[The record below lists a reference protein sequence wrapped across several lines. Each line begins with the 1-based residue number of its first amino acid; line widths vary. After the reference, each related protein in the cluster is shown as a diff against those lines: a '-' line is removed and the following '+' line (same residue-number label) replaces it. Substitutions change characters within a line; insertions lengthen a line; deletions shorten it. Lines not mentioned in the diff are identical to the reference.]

1 MPEHGIQVAGD
12 AEIRKRRFLMV
23 VDSDSD
29 SLSYLSV
36 LLNRFNYPSFK
47 ATSAQEAIET
57 AATAVPFLVVTSLH
71 LPDMHGF
78 DLMQQFK
85 ENLATSHIPII
96 AVSRQEDLNVRKRC
110 LDMGA
115 VGCIYHPVEAETLYR
130 VVQVAVEKNPRS
142 CMRVRTTKPVK
153 VNDERH
159 DTFYGAYTLDLS
171 ERGMFLRTVNS
182 APLNTALS
190 LQIDLNGRIIP
201 AVAEVLYSCKEGT
214 GPYQEPGIGLK
225 FSRIEPKDQEFL
237 RIFIQNEVMRGIRP
251 SNA

>member
-1 MPEHGIQVAGD
+1 MAEHGMQAASD
-12 AEIRKRRFLMV
+12 ADDRKKRFLMV

-36 LLNRFNYPSFK
+36 LLHRFNYPSFK

-57 AATAVPFLVVTSLH
+57 AATAVPFLMVTSLH

-85 ENLATSHIPII
+85 ESRKTSHIPII

-110 LDMGA
+110 LDLGA
-115 VGCIYHPVEAETLYR
+115 VGCLYHPVEAETLYR

-142 CMRVRTTKPVK
+142 CMRVRTTQPVK

-171 ERGMFLRTVNS
+171 ERGMFLRTVNP
-182 APLNTALS
+182 APVQAALS
-190 LQIDLNGRIIP
+190 LEIDLNGRVIP
-201 AVAEVLYSCKEGT
+201 AEAEVLYACKEGA
-214 GPYQEPGIGLK
+214 GPYHESGLGLR
-225 FSRIEPKDQEFL
+225 FSRIGSKDQEFL
-237 RIFIQNEVMRGIRP
+237 RKFIQNEVMRGIRP
-251 SNA
+251 ANT

>member
-1 MPEHGIQVAGD
+1 MSEPGMQVAAD
-12 AEIRKRRFLMV
+12 VESRQRRFLMV

-85 ENLATSHIPII
+85 ENQATSQIPII

-115 VGCIYHPVEAETLYR
+115 VGCLYHPVEAETLYR

-142 CMRVRTTKPVK
+142 CMRIRTTQPVK

-159 DTFYGAYTLDLS
+159 DNFYGAYTLDMS
-171 ERGMFLRTVNS
+171 ERGMFLRTVNP
-182 APLNTALS
+182 APLKTELT

-201 AVAEVLYSCKEGT
+201 AEAEVLYSCKDGT
-214 GPYQEPGIGLK
+214 GPHREPGIGVR

-237 RIFIQNEVMRGIRP
+237 RRFIQDEVMRGIRP